1 MAEQEQQQQDHRPGL
16 QHLAHL
22 QQDSA
27 PYPAQVLHQHQVGA
41 QPQYQA
47 AVIAVQD
54 LERQRLQKLSQDLAE
69 NPPL

>member
-1 MAEQEQQQQDHRPGL
+1 MAEQEQQQQDLRPGL
-16 QHLAHL
+16 QQLAHL
-22 QQDSA
+22 KQDSSQ
-27 PYPAQVLHQHQVGA
+27 PQAQVLHQHQVGA

-54 LERQRLQKLSQDLAE
+54 LERQRLRLLQDLVE

>member
-1 MAEQEQQQQDHRPGL
+1 MAEQEQDHRPGL

-27 PYPAQVLHQHQVGA
+27 PYPAQVLHQHQIGA
-41 QPQYQA
+41 QLQHQA

-54 LERQRLQKLSQDLAE
+54 LERQRLRLLQDLVE
-69 NPPL
+69 NPPQ